1 MNNSL
6 AQLTEPAHHGPTNDS
21 LIIQNLRQQL
31 ADALQLLG
39 RLPEFSQSTMEDH
52 IYITTNRRLQKVH
65 FQDIL
70 WIESDR
76 NYVTIYTSTQ
86 VYAVHLPI
94 SKVEEKLPKS
104 LFSRIHKS
112 FIVASRKVDF
122 IRRNQVGLRREH
134 ETKLIPLGAQFKKS
148 FIQSFGRTIL
158 KHKSYN
164 Y

>member
-6 AQLTEPAHHGPTNDS
+6 AQPTELAHHTPPNDL

-31 ADALQLLG
+31 AEALQLLEQ
-39 RLPEFSQSTMEDH
+39 LPDSGQTAIEDH
-52 IYITTNRRLQKVH
+52 IYITTNRRLQKVYFH
-65 FQDIL
+65 DIL

-76 NYVTIYTSTQ
+76 NYATIYTSTQ

-94 SKVEEKLPKS
+94 SRVEEKLPKNQ
-104 LFSRIHKS
+104 FARIHKS

-148 FIQSFGRTIL
+148 FIQSFGQTIL
-158 KHKSYN
+158 KTKIIQ
-164 Y
+164 

>member
-6 AQLTEPAHHGPTNDS
+6 AQPTELAPHASPNDL

-39 RLPEFSQSTMEDH
+39 QLPDSSQTAIEDH
-52 IYITTNRRLQKVH
+52 FYITTNRRLQKVYFH
-65 FQDIL
+65 DIL

-76 NYVTIYTSTQ
+76 NYATIYTPTQ
-86 VYAVHLPI
+86 VYTVHLPI
-94 SKVEEKLPKS
+94 SKVEEKLPKNQ
-104 LFSRIHKS
+104 FSRIHKS

-122 IRRNQVGLRREH
+122 IRRNQVGLHREH

-148 FIQSFGRTIL
+148 FIQSLGQTIL
-158 KHKSYN
+158 KQKSYSN
-164 Y
+164 